1 MAFPPLWLRE
11 IFKRVARNW
20 PPRRASRKATPYL
33 NGLDKEAWLMEAAVD
48 EFTVNS
54 DQSTSHFLSRQLSD
68 GDIRRSQMP
77 HVWSLAS
84 DKVSH
89 LRHKCPSGSGF
100 QSLQHRTKDRATALW
115 DPGLPPAV
123 QHQSLDPDSQ
133 IPQGPHTMGH
143 KTQISMILSAR
154 YGPRKRQLADLTAL
168 DTQHQTIHQTE
179 TPGDSISEVRHTKWA
194 EMKFEYRPT
203 CILAAP

>member
-1 MAFPPLWLRE
+1 
-11 IFKRVARNW
+11 
-20 PPRRASRKATPYL
+20 
-33 NGLDKEAWLMEAAVD
+33 MEAAVD

-68 GDIRRSQMP
+68 GDIRRSQTP
-77 HVWSLAS
+77 HVGSLAS
-84 DKVSH
+84 DEVSQ

-100 QSLQHRTKDRATALW
+100 QSLQHRTKDRATSLW

-179 TPGDSISEVRHTKWA
+179 TPGDSISEVRHTK
-194 EMKFEYRPT
+194 
-203 CILAAP
+203 